1 MNIKIKLFLI
11 LQITFLFAIS
21 QVFAQKTGTEK
32 ADSLFQE
39 LQKAKQD
46 TNKVNILNNIAETI
60 IRINPDL
67 SRQFATDALNLS
79 KELKWE
85 KGQALS
91 ILRIGN
97 TFWLTG
103 NSKKAFDYY
112 NKSLQ
117 LFEKLNFMPGIATA
131 TGNLGLIY
139 AGDGKDSLAL
149 LQYNKALE
157 IDKKLKN
164 LKGVIRHYMNIGV
177 LYSNKGKLKQ
187 ALDNYFISLK
197 YTVEANDPMN
207 EGIVLGNI
215 GNIYN
220 KMDNF
225 EKAIYYY
232 KKAIDVNQKNR
243 IYVSLSY
250 NYYNL
255 ALLYQSKLKWNESIR
270 ILNELLKLQ
279 DDLSD
284 NSMIISAKTAL
295 LNAYNRS
302 ENIELAYSLK
312 KELEKELKN
321 DIDNETKLNLY
332 VAFAHYYYMSV
343 IPIRIEKNRKIKDE
357 YAINDA
363 ELLDKLIKS
372 SYTKR
377 EKQLLDSALVWFI
390 KSEKYIDTTKF
401 SKPTMDVYQKMSQL
415 YQFFDKHE
423 KALDYHLKYS
433 KMKDSINSNENMAAI
448 LDFESKL
455 ELEIKNKQLKIKE
468 LELQNAKT
476 NQLFTIVALILS
488 ISLLF
493 TFIFLYKSNVK
504 KSEELIELNK
514 EITESNQMKD
524 KLFSIIAHDLIN
536 PISNFKNVSN
546 ILSDSFD
553 TFSEDEKKEYLTLM
567 SDASDG
573 LMDMLK
579 NLLDWSRMQRGQIK
593 PNLDNINAIN
603 IVNQNI
609 NLLNL
614 SANNKNIK
622 LVNNVSED
630 SIVLCD
636 YNLMTTVVRNIL
648 SNAIKFTPDNGEISF
663 ETENIIENNNKYI
676 LLKII
681 DNGVGI
687 PADKVDKLFNFNTNT
702 STVGTNFEKG
712 TGLGLVLCKDFMN
725 VQNGD
730 IYAES
735 EVGKGT
741 TMIIKIPAQTT

>member
-1 MNIKIKLFLI
+1 MNINIRFFII
-11 LQITFLFAIS
+11 LQITFLLAFS
-21 QVFAQKTGTEK
+21 NVFAQKTGTDR
-32 ADSLFQE
+32 ADSLFKE

-60 IRINPDL
+60 IRINPEL

-85 KGQALS
+85 KGQALA

-117 LFEKLNFMPGIATA
+117 LFEKIGYLPGIATA

-139 AGDGKDSLAL
+139 ADESKDSLAL
-149 LQYNKALE
+149 VQYNKALE
-157 IDKKLKN
+157 LDKKLKN
-164 LKGVIRHYMNIGV
+164 IKGVIRHYMNIGV
-177 LYSNKGKLKQ
+177 LYSNKGKFKQ
-187 ALDNYFISLK
+187 ALDNYYKSLK

-220 KMDNF
+220 KLDNY

-232 KKAIDVNQKNR
+232 ERAIKVNKKNQ
-243 IYVSLSY
+243 ILVSLAY

-255 ALLYQSKLKWNESIR
+255 ALLYQSKYKWQEATLFI
-270 ILNELLKLQ
+270 NELLKIQ
-279 DDLSD
+279 NEVNDP
-284 NSMIISAKTAL
+284 SMIISAKSSL
-295 LNAYNRS
+295 LNIYIRT
-302 ENIELAYSLK
+302 EQFQLA
-312 KELEKELKN
+312 EDLKN
-321 DIDNETKLNLY
+321 DLYKELHNET
-332 VAFAHYYYMSV
+332 S
-343 IPIRIEKNRKIKDE
+343 RD
-357 YAINDA
+357 
-363 ELLDKLIKS
+363 DKLTIYTALANYQYMKVVPNRLKNNAIFLKS
-372 SYTKR
+372 VEDVSSLHLMSTMRKTYTQS
-377 EKQLLDSALVWFI
+377 EKATLDSALRLFQLSVN
-390 KSEKYIDTTKF
+390 YIDTTRLE
-401 SKPTMDVYQKMSQL
+401 KPIIEIYLKLSQL
-415 YQFFDKHE
+415 YNFFE
-423 KALDYHLKYS
+423 KYEEAYENYIKYT
-433 KMKDSINSNENMAAI
+433 KLKDSINSMENKAAI

-455 ELEIKNKQLKIKE
+455 ELEIKRKQLKIKE
-468 LELQNAKT
+468 LELKNAKT
-476 NQLFTIVALILS
+476 NQLFTIVALVLS
-488 ISLLF
+488 IALLF
-493 TFIFLYKSNVK
+493 TFIFLYKSNLK
-504 KSEELIELNK
+504 KSEELTELNK
-514 EITESNQMKD
+514 EITENNQMKD

-546 ILSDSFD
+546 ILSESFNS
-553 TFSEDEKKEYLTLM
+553 FSEEEKKEYLSLM

-593 PNLDNINAIN
+593 PNFDKINAIN

-609 NLLNL
+609 SLLNL
-614 SANNKNIK
+614 SAMNKNIK
-622 LVNNVSED
+622 LINNVND
-630 SIVLCD
+630 NNNIFCD

-648 SNAIKFTPDNGEISF
+648 SNAIKFTPENGEIRF
-663 ETENIIENNNKYI
+663 ETENITENNNNYT

-702 STVGTNFEKG
+702 STVGTNLEKG
-712 TGLGLVLCKDFMN
+712 TGLGLVLCKDFMTI
-725 VQNGD
+725 QNGD
-730 IYAES
+730 IYAQS

-741 TMIIKIPAQTT
+741 TMVIKIPAATV

>member
-177 LYSNKGKLKQ
+177 LYSNKGKFKQ
-187 ALDNYFISLK
+187 ALDHYYKSLK
-197 YTVEANDPMN
+197 YSVEANDPMN

-220 KMDNF
+220 KIDNF
-225 EKAIYYY
+225 EKAIFYYE
-232 KKAIDVNQKNR
+232 KAIKVNKKNQ
-243 IYVSLSY
+243 ILVSLAY

-255 ALLYQSKLKWNESIR
+255 SLMYQSKFKWQEATLLI
-270 ILNELLKLQ
+270 IELLKIQ
-279 DDLSD
+279 NEINDI
-284 NSMIISAKTAL
+284 SMIISAKSSL
-295 LNAYNRS
+295 LNIYVRTEQFHLAEDLKNELYKELNSEINNDDKLTIYSALANYQYMKVVPNR
-302 ENIELAYSLK
+302 LK
-312 KELEKELKN
+312 KNASLMNSVEDVSN
-321 DIDNETKLNLY
+321 LNL
-332 VAFAHYYYMSV
+332 MSY
-343 IPIRIEKNRKIKDE
+343 IRKT
-357 YAINDA
+357 
-363 ELLDKLIKS
+363 
-372 SYTKR
+372 YTKQ
-377 EKQLLDSALVWFI
+377 EKATLDSALRLFNLTI
-390 KSEKYIDTTKF
+390 KYIDSTKYE
-401 SKPTMDVYQKMSQL
+401 KPTMDIYLKLSQL
-415 YQFFDKHE
+415 NNFFE
-423 KALDYHLKYS
+423 KYEQAYDFYIKYT
-433 KMKDSINSNENMAAI
+433 KMKDSINSLENKAAI
-448 LDFESKL
+448 LDFEGKL
-455 ELEIKNKQLKIKE
+455 ELELKRKQLKIKE

-546 ILSDSFD
+546 ILSDSFES
-553 TFSEDEKKEYLTLM
+553 FSEDEKREYLTLM
-567 SDASDG
+567 SEASDG
-573 LMDMLK
+573 LMEMLK

-622 LVNNVSED
+622 LVNNVSENNY
-630 SIVLCD
+630 IICD

-663 ETENIIENNNKYI
+663 ETENIIENNNKYT

-687 PADKVDKLFNFNTNT
+687 PADKVGKLFNFNTNT